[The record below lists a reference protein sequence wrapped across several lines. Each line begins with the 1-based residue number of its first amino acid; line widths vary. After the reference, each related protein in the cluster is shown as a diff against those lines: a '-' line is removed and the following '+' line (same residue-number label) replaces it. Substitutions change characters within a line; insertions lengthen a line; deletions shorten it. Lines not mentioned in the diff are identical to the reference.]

1 MSVVAARNLALS
13 FRRADG
19 SQHPVLRDVNLA
31 VEEGELVALL
41 GPNGGGKTTLLRILA
56 GTLRPDAGD
65 LQLFGRPAHAWSRIE
80 LARRVAVLPQSLDLP
95 AGFRVAE
102 VVAMGRSPHATR
114 LFGAGPGDERAVE
127 GALLDADA
135 FELAHRSV
143 DELSGGERQRVLIA
157 MALAQEPE
165 LLLLDEPTLHLDISH
180 QAGLLATIARIRRRR
195 SLTVVTVLH
204 DLNLAV
210 ALAPRVAVLH
220 EGRIAADGT
229 PVQVLSPER
238 VAAVFGSPVDEAW
251 TSDGARF
258 LVPRVTSN
266 EPIGRST
273 PSTQ

>member
-19 SQHPVLRDVNLA
+19 SQHSVLRDVNLA

-65 LQLFGRPAHAWSRIE
+65 LQLFGRPARAWSRIE
-80 LARRVAVLPQSLDLP
+80 LARRVAVLPQSLELP
-95 AGFRVAE
+95 VGFSVAE
-102 VVAMGRSPHATR
+102 VVTMGRSPHATR

-135 FELAHRSV
+135 LELAHRSV

-165 LLLLDEPTLHLDISH
+165 LLLLDEPTLHLDLSH
-180 QAGLLATIARIRRRR
+180 QTALLATIARIRRRR
-195 SLTVVTVLH
+195 SLTVVAVLH

-229 PVQVLSPER
+229 PARVLSPER

-266 EPIGRST
+266 EPIGRAT